1 MRMIAAI
8 ILFLMPLVLVAGNPD
23 SILGV
28 WQNSDKS
35 VLIRIYKENNRY
47 HGSIIKMCSTDKDA
61 CNQRDTKNPDDSL
74 KNRKL
79 VGLVILKNLIFDG
92 DSTWEEGSI
101 YDPNNG
107 KTYRTKVTLS
117 DDGNTLKLRGFIGLS
132 LFGRTEEWIR
142 IKREE
147 K

>member
-1 MRMIAAI
+1 MRIAAAI
-8 ILFLMPLVLVAGNPD
+8 ILLMPLALFAGDPD
-23 SILGV
+23 SILGI

-35 VLIRIYKENNRY
+35 VLIKIYKENNRY

-61 CNQRDTKNPDDSL
+61 SKQLDVNNPDKSL
-74 KNRKL
+74 QKRKL
-79 VGLVILKNLIFDG
+79 VGLVILKDLIFDG

-117 DDGNTLKLRGFIGLS
+117 DDGDTLELRGFIGLS
-132 LFGRTEEWIR
+132 LFGRTEEWTCF
-142 IKREE
+142 KG
-147 K
+147 KLK

>member
-1 MRMIAAI
+1 MRTVALI
-8 ILFLMPLVLVAGNPD
+8 ILFLMPLALVAGNPD

-47 HGSIIKMCSTDKDA
+47 HGSIIKMCSTDKNA
-61 CNQRDTKNPDDSL
+61 CNQLDTNNPDDSL
-74 KNRKL
+74 KKRKL
-79 VGLVILKNLIFDG
+79 LGLIILKDLLFDG
-92 DSTWEEGSI
+92 DSVWGEGSI

-132 LFGRTEEWIR
+132 LFGRTEEW
-142 IKREE
+142 KRF
-147 K
+147 KGDLK